1 MKNSFIFSTMLM
13 LLLSC
18 HHEDPNIGM
27 IGPLTDDPVFIDLS
41 TILDANARKS
51 RPQTPFSLYMGE
63 YITSGEN
70 NKIGRT
76 VFFSDRGNKQL
87 PGDFVPSASLSLDGT
102 TDITYYIDQ
111 RRSSR
116 DLPVG
121 VSTAAIQ
128 RAMATWDG
136 ITCSDLGLAEVP
148 YDRRSTGFV
157 AALFGYRG
165 SYEYVADVVHC
176 GWLPGS
182 FFDLLDENG
191 SEFIL
196 GVTFTIVFT
205 DENGNLIDT
214 DNNGKYDVAW
224 REIYFNEEF
233 TWQDG
238 AHYDVETIAL
248 HEAGHGLSQAHFG
261 EAFLSP
267 GNDQLHFDPRAVMN
281 AAYSGIQT
289 EILMSDNGGH
299 CSNWSNWPNE

>member
-1 MKNSFIFSTMLM
+1 MKNSVLFSFLFIF
-13 LLLSC
+13 LLSC
-18 HHEDPNIGM
+18 QQENSDIGM
-27 IGPLTDDPVFIDLS
+27 IGPLENDPVFIDLS
-41 TILDANARKS
+41 TLINVNARKS
-51 RPQTPFSLYMGE
+51 KPQTPYKLYMAE
-63 YITSGEN
+63 YLTSGEN
-70 NKIGRT
+70 DKIGRT
-76 VFFSDRGNKQL
+76 VFFTDRGNKQL
-87 PGDFVPSASLSLDGT
+87 AGDFVPSIPLSLDGT

-111 RRSSR
+111 RRPTR
-116 DLPVG
+116 DLPVD
-121 VSTAAIQ
+121 VSTAAIR
-128 RAMATWDG
+128 RAMGTWDEV
-136 ITCSDLGLAEVP
+136 TCSDLGLTEVP
-148 YDRRSTGFV
+148 FDRRSTGFI

-165 SYEYVADVVHC
+165 SYEYVADIVHC

-205 DENGNLIDT
+205 DDDGNLIDT

-224 REIYFNEEF
+224 REIYFNDQF

-248 HEAGHGLSQAHFG
+248 HESGHGLSQAHFG

-281 AAYSGIQT
+281 AVYSGIQT
-289 EILMSDNGGH
+289 EILMSDNAGH
-299 CSNWSNWPNE
+299 CSNWSSWPAQ